1 MSNPKSGEVAEL
13 AAGSADVAPEIT
25 MRSQSADSP
34 SRRAIRRFRRHKLAM
49 VGTGIMLVLIL
60 AAIFAPVIARYD
72 PNRVELRDMDQPPST
87 EHWFGTDRTG
97 RDIWARTIYAGRVS
111 LSVGLVAVL
120 LSTSIG
126 VTLGAIAGFYGRAP
140 DFAIMR
146 LTDMVM
152 SFPVIIIA
160 LTIVAILPQE
170 WFKYSIV
177 VVMFAIGLLTW
188 PAVARLTRGQI
199 LSLREMDFVMAARC
213 LGVTNR
219 RIIFKH
225 ILPNAMAPL
234 LVSMS
239 FAMAAAILLEAG
251 LSFYNLGV
259 QRPTPS
265 WGNMLEPAR
274 TLMVL
279 EGSPWQWIPPGIL
292 IVISVLA
299 INFIGDGLRDALD
312 PRMRLD

>member
-1 MSNPKSGEVAEL
+1 MSNPESGEVAEL
-13 AAGSADVAPEIT
+13 ATSSAVISPEVDLP
-25 MRSQSADSP
+25 RQSVDSP

-72 PNRVELRDMDQPPST
+72 PNRVDLREMNQPPSA

-126 VTLGAIAGFYGRAP
+126 VTLGAIAGFYGKAP
-140 DFAIMR
+140 DFTIMR

-160 LTIVAILPQE
+160 LTIVAILPQD

-199 LSLREMDFVMAARC
+199 LSLRETDFVMAARC
-213 LGVTNR
+213 LGVTNG
-219 RIIFKH
+219 RIIFRH
-225 ILPNAMAPL
+225 VLPNAMAPL

-274 TLMVL
+274 ALTVL
-279 EGSPWQWIPPGIL
+279 EGTPWQWIPPGIL

>member
-1 MSNPKSGEVAEL
+1 M
-13 AAGSADVAPEIT
+13 
-25 MRSQSADSP
+25 
-34 SRRAIRRFRRHKLAM
+34 
-49 VGTGIMLVLIL
+49 
-60 AAIFAPVIARYD
+60 
-72 PNRVELRDMDQPPST
+72 
-87 EHWFGTDRTG
+87 
-97 RDIWARTIYAGRVS
+97 
-111 LSVGLVAVL
+111 
-120 LSTSIG
+120 LSTTIG
-126 VTLGAIAGFYGRAP
+126 VTLGAIAGFYGKAP
-140 DFAIMR
+140 DFVIMR
-146 LTDMVM
+146 VTDMVM

-177 VVMFAIGLLTW
+177 VVMVAIGLLTW
-188 PAVARLTRGQI
+188 PSVARLVRGQI
-199 LSLREMDFVMAARC
+199 LSLREMDFITAARC
-213 LGVTNR
+213 LGVDNR
-219 RIIFKH
+219 RIIFRH
-225 ILPNAMAPL
+225 ILPNAMAPI

-239 FAMAAAILLEAG
+239 FGVAAAILLEAG

-274 TLMVL
+274 TLIIL
-279 EGSPWQWIPPGIL
+279 EGSPWQWIPPGIM

>member
-1 MSNPKSGEVAEL
+1 MNNPESAETAEL
-13 AAGSADVAPEIT
+13 ATTSVAPAPDKV
-25 MRSQSADSP
+25 MPRQSVDSP
-34 SRRAIRRFRRHKLAM
+34 GRRAIRRFRRHKLAM
-49 VGTGIMLVLIL
+49 VGTGIMLILIL
-60 AAIFAPVIARYD
+60 AAIFAPVVARYD
-72 PNRVELRDMDQPPST
+72 PNRVELRDMNQPPSA

-120 LSTSIG
+120 LSTFIG
-126 VTLGAIAGFYGRAP
+126 VTLGAIAGFYGKAP
-140 DFAIMR
+140 DFTIMR

-160 LTIVAILPQE
+160 LTIVAILPQD

-274 TLMVL
+274 ALTVL
-279 EGSPWQWIPPGIL
+279 EGTPWQWIPPGIL

>member
-1 MSNPKSGEVAEL
+1 MSNAESGKAAEL
-13 AAGSADVAPEIT
+13 AVSSAAAVPETAISRHST
-25 MRSQSADSP
+25 DSP
-34 SRRAIRRFRRHKLAM
+34 GRRAMRRFRRHKLAM
-49 VGTGIMLVLIL
+49 VGTGVMLILIL
-60 AAIFAPVIARYD
+60 AAIFAPVVARYD
-72 PNRVELRDMDQPPST
+72 PNRVELRDMDQPPSA

-111 LSVGLVAVL
+111 LSVGLVAVM

-126 VTLGAIAGFYGRAP
+126 VTLGAIAGFYGKAP

-146 LTDMVM
+146 VTDMVM

-177 VVMFAIGLLTW
+177 VVMVAIGLLTW
-188 PAVARLTRGQI
+188 PSVARLVRGQI
-199 LSLREMDFVMAARC
+199 LSLREMDFITAARC
-213 LGVTNR
+213 LGVSNQ
-219 RIIFKH
+219 RIIFRH
-225 ILPNAMAPL
+225 ILPNAMAPI

-239 FAMAAAILLEAG
+239 FGVAAAILLEAG

-279 EGSPWQWIPPGIL
+279 EGSPWQWLPPGIM

-312 PRMRLD
+312 PRMRLE